1 MLNFLQLFFK
11 HLVQQIEIHDSYSSF
26 AAGPVALLCHAL
38 STNEKLPKFRWIN
51 LSFLGRLD
59 LEKGIH
65 TIPFFHTP
73 VFI

>member
-1 MLNFLQLFFK
+1 
-11 HLVQQIEIHDSYSSF
+11 VQQIEIYDSYSNF
-26 AAGPVALLCHAL
+26 AAGPAAQRCHAL

-51 LSFLGRLD
+51 LSFLGLLD
-59 LEKGIH
+59 LEKGSH